1 MKYGETLFDIL
12 YLLLAVIG
20 GIVIARRARSRAEKL
35 MGLAVLV
42 LGFGDAIHLVP
53 RMIRYFSSAEL
64 TAALG
69 LGKLV
74 TSVTMTVFYL
84 LLYYVWLGQYR
95 EKEKRRTTVLLWI
108 LSAVRIVLCLFP
120 QNGWLSNSGD
130 MTWGV
135 IRNIPFVLLGAAVC
149 CLYFQKRTADRIF
162 APVWLY
168 ILLSFLFYIPVAV
181 GAGLVPMLGM
191 LMLPKTVCYIL
202 LIVVFLRSVAGT
214 QTDKV
219 ENISNHPV

>member
-42 LGFGDAIHLVP
+42 LGLGDAFHLVP

-74 TSVTMTVFYL
+74 TSVTMTGFYVCM
-84 LLYYVWLGQYR
+84 YYIWLEVYGEAEDRRITAAVWALA
-95 EKEKRRTTVLLWI
+95 VLR
-108 LSAVRIVLCLFP
+108 AALCLFP
-120 QNGWLSNSGD
+120 QNGWLENSSPLG
-130 MTWGV
+130 WAVARNLPFIALGGV
-135 IRNIPFVLLGAAVC
+135 IVLLYYRRRGAVAP
-149 CLYFQKRTADRIF
+149 FRRI
-162 APVWLY
+162 WLY
-168 ILLSFLFYIPVAV
+168 VTLSFLFYIPVAV
-181 GAGLVPMLGM
+181 GAGAAPMLGM

-202 LIVVFLRSVAGT
+202 LIVIFLRWTLRNVPPAGT
-214 QTDKV
+214 SHQ
-219 ENISNHPV
+219 NRG